1 MKLVVLDG
9 YTTNPGDLSW
19 SDLEKLGSLDVY
31 PRSTREEAI
40 WRIEDAQGIFVNA
53 VGVDREMMARAKN
66 LEYIGV
72 LSTGYNS
79 IDLEAARE
87 KGIAVTNVPD
97 YSTEAVAQHAISL
110 LLELSNQVGIHN
122 QAIQDGKWYEIPDDC
137 FWVKPLTLLAGK
149 SIGIVGSGKIGTRVG
164 IIAKALGMEVII
176 YSKDP
181 QGARLADVLSLH
193 CPLTQENRE
202 MINMEFIGGM
212 KDGAFL
218 INTARGGLVNENDLA
233 QALKSGMLG
242 GAALDVLTV
251 EPPIKENL
259 SPLIGLDNCIITP
272 HHAWM
277 PLETRKKLIEISAGN
292 LSAYLGKQ
300 IVNRVDIL

>member
-1 MKLVVLDG
+1 
-9 YTTNPGDLSW
+9 
-19 SDLEKLGSLDVY
+19 
-31 PRSTREEAI
+31 
-40 WRIEDAQGIFVNA
+40 
-53 VGVDREMMARAKN
+53 
-66 LEYIGV
+66 
-72 LSTGYNS
+72 
-79 IDLEAARE
+79 
-87 KGIAVTNVPD
+87 
-97 YSTEAVAQHAISL
+97 
-110 LLELSNQVGIHN
+110 
-122 QAIQDGKWYEIPDDC
+122 
-137 FWVKPLTLLAGK
+137 
-149 SIGIVGSGKIGTRVG
+149 
-164 IIAKALGMEVII
+164 
-176 YSKDP
+176 
-181 QGARLADVLSLH
+181 
-193 CPLTQENRE
+193 